1 MKKLLLFLFA
11 VFVLAGC
18 VSTKTYEET
27 LQASEARQ
35 QSIDELSTELASQ
48 KLENSALRRELEE
61 VKAAKAN
68 EAADLNR
75 RITALEAS
83 LEEMEHAGITKNEEI
98 TSLQASLA
106 NRNKEVEYL
115 TREVER
121 LKIKSGEIS
130 SQKEKELSNVK
141 TAYENLVS
149 ELKTEIEQGDIR
161 ITQALDRLSVNLV
174 EKILFDSGKAE
185 IKPEGLK
192 VISRVGD
199 ILKKVEDRQIRV
211 EGHTDNVRIGPRIR
225 EQYPTN
231 WELSTARATNVV
243 RHLQDS
249 VGVDPLHLSAGGYSE
264 YRPVAS
270 NATAEGREENRR
282 IEIVLLPLDVD
293 RVLEELKK

>member
-48 KLENSALRRELEE
+48 KLEKSALSTELEE

-211 EGHTDNVRIGPRIR
+211 EGHTDNVRIGP
-225 EQYPTN
+225 
-231 WELSTARATNVV
+231 
-243 RHLQDS
+243 
-249 VGVDPLHLSAGGYSE
+249 
-264 YRPVAS
+264 
-270 NATAEGREENRR
+270 
-282 IEIVLLPLDVD
+282 
-293 RVLEELKK
+293 